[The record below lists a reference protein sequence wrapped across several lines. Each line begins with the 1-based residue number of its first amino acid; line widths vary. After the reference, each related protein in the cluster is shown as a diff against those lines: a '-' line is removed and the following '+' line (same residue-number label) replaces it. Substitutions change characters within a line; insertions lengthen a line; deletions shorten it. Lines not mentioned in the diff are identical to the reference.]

1 MNKKRLNVF
10 NKIKKY
16 HVEYIDIES
25 IVTNKFVKELR
36 QKLNM
41 TQTVFAEI
49 LGVTKKTIEK
59 WEQGKNPVKGC
70 SARLLYALN
79 ENPELIKCTNS
90 ITSLNR
96 TLLLTI
102 QKGGIKHLS
111 RIVQCLADKY
121 DIPMLEVNFESLRS
135 RVDIKTGNKI
145 AFRPGTFV
153 KYIGKGTETRM
164 KQSIKRIEKN
174 IK

>member
-1 MNKKRLNVF
+1 MF

-79 ENPELIKCTNS
+79 ENPELINKFYVFEIIEPKNIQNDNS
-90 ITSLNR
+90 IKEITNEKHTTLINQKDFKLNN
-96 TLLLTI
+96 
-102 QKGGIKHLS
+102 
-111 RIVQCLADKY
+111 A
-121 DIPMLEVNFESLRS
+121 
-135 RVDIKTGNKI
+135 
-145 AFRPGTFV
+145 TF
-153 KYIGKGTETRM
+153 
-164 KQSIKRIEKN
+164 IKRN
-174 IK
+174 N

>member
-1 MNKKRLNVF
+1 MNEKSLNVF

-79 ENPELIKCTNS
+79 ENPELINMFYVFEIIEPKNIQNDNS
-90 ITSLNR
+90 IKEITNEKHTTLINQKEFKLNN
-96 TLLLTI
+96 
-102 QKGGIKHLS
+102 
-111 RIVQCLADKY
+111 A
-121 DIPMLEVNFESLRS
+121 
-135 RVDIKTGNKI
+135 
-145 AFRPGTFV
+145 TF
-153 KYIGKGTETRM
+153 
-164 KQSIKRIEKN
+164 IKRN
-174 IK
+174 N

>member
-1 MNKKRLNVF
+1 MNEKSLNVF

-16 HVEYIDIES
+16 HIEYIDIES

-79 ENPELIKCTNS
+79 ENPELINMFYLFDIIEPKNIQNDNS
-90 ITSLNR
+90 IKEITNEKHTTLINQKEFKLNN
-96 TLLLTI
+96 
-102 QKGGIKHLS
+102 
-111 RIVQCLADKY
+111 A
-121 DIPMLEVNFESLRS
+121 
-135 RVDIKTGNKI
+135 
-145 AFRPGTFV
+145 TF
-153 KYIGKGTETRM
+153 
-164 KQSIKRIEKN
+164 IKRN
-174 IK
+174 N

>member
-1 MNKKRLNVF
+1 MNKKSLNVF

-16 HVEYIDIES
+16 HIEYIDIES
-25 IVTNKFVKELR
+25 VVTNKFVKELR

-79 ENPELIKCTNS
+79 ENPELINMFYVFE
-90 ITSLNR
+90 IIEPN
-96 TLLLTI
+96 TI
-102 QKGGIKHLS
+102 QNDNLIKEITNEKHTTL
-111 RIVQCLADKY
+111 INQKEFKLNNA
-121 DIPMLEVNFESLRS
+121 
-135 RVDIKTGNKI
+135 
-145 AFRPGTFV
+145 TF
-153 KYIGKGTETRM
+153 
-164 KQSIKRIEKN
+164 IKRNK
-174 IK
+174 

>member
-1 MNKKRLNVF
+1 MNKKSLNVL

-79 ENPELIKCTNS
+79 ENPELINMFYVFEIIEPKNIQNDNS
-90 ITSLNR
+90 IKEITNEKHTTLINQKEFKLNN
-96 TLLLTI
+96 
-102 QKGGIKHLS
+102 
-111 RIVQCLADKY
+111 A
-121 DIPMLEVNFESLRS
+121 
-135 RVDIKTGNKI
+135 
-145 AFRPGTFV
+145 TF
-153 KYIGKGTETRM
+153 
-164 KQSIKRIEKN
+164 IKRN
-174 IK
+174 N

>member
-1 MNKKRLNVF
+1 MNKKSLNVF

-79 ENPELIKCTNS
+79 ENPELINMFYVFEIIEPNTIQNDNS
-90 ITSLNR
+90 IKEITNKKHTTLINQKEFKLNN
-96 TLLLTI
+96 
-102 QKGGIKHLS
+102 
-111 RIVQCLADKY
+111 A
-121 DIPMLEVNFESLRS
+121 
-135 RVDIKTGNKI
+135 
-145 AFRPGTFV
+145 TF
-153 KYIGKGTETRM
+153 
-164 KQSIKRIEKN
+164 IKRN
-174 IK
+174 N

>member
-1 MNKKRLNVF
+1 MNEKNLNVF

-79 ENPELIKCTNS
+79 ENPELINMFYVFEIIEPKNIQNDNS
-90 ITSLNR
+90 IKEITNEKHTTLINQKEFKLNN
-96 TLLLTI
+96 
-102 QKGGIKHLS
+102 
-111 RIVQCLADKY
+111 A
-121 DIPMLEVNFESLRS
+121 
-135 RVDIKTGNKI
+135 
-145 AFRPGTFV
+145 TF
-153 KYIGKGTETRM
+153 
-164 KQSIKRIEKN
+164 IKRN
-174 IK
+174 N

>member
-1 MNKKRLNVF
+1 MNKKSLNVF

-36 QKLNM
+36 QKFNM

-79 ENPELIKCTNS
+79 ENPELINMFYVFEIIEPKNIQNDNS
-90 ITSLNR
+90 IKEITNEKHTTLINQKDFKLNN
-96 TLLLTI
+96 
-102 QKGGIKHLS
+102 
-111 RIVQCLADKY
+111 A
-121 DIPMLEVNFESLRS
+121 
-135 RVDIKTGNKI
+135 
-145 AFRPGTFV
+145 TF
-153 KYIGKGTETRM
+153 
-164 KQSIKRIEKN
+164 IKRN
-174 IK
+174 N

>member
-1 MNKKRLNVF
+1 MNEKSLNVF

-79 ENPELIKCTNS
+79 ENPELINMFYVFEIIEPKNIQNDNS
-90 ITSLNR
+90 IKEITNEKHTTLINQKEFKLNN
-96 TLLLTI
+96 
-102 QKGGIKHLS
+102 
-111 RIVQCLADKY
+111 A
-121 DIPMLEVNFESLRS
+121 
-135 RVDIKTGNKI
+135 
-145 AFRPGTFV
+145 AF
-153 KYIGKGTETRM
+153 
-164 KQSIKRIEKN
+164 IERN
-174 IK
+174 N

>member
-1 MNKKRLNVF
+1 MNKKNLNVF

-79 ENPELIKCTNS
+79 ENPELINMFYVFEIIEPKNIQNDNS
-90 ITSLNR
+90 IKEITNEKHTTLINQKEFKLNN
-96 TLLLTI
+96 
-102 QKGGIKHLS
+102 
-111 RIVQCLADKY
+111 A
-121 DIPMLEVNFESLRS
+121 
-135 RVDIKTGNKI
+135 
-145 AFRPGTFV
+145 TF
-153 KYIGKGTETRM
+153 
-164 KQSIKRIEKN
+164 IKRN
-174 IK
+174 N

>member
-1 MNKKRLNVF
+1 MNKKSLNVF

-79 ENPELIKCTNS
+79 ENPELINMFYVFEIIEPNTIQNDNS
-90 ITSLNR
+90 IKEITNEKHTTLINQKEFKLNN
-96 TLLLTI
+96 
-102 QKGGIKHLS
+102 
-111 RIVQCLADKY
+111 A
-121 DIPMLEVNFESLRS
+121 
-135 RVDIKTGNKI
+135 
-145 AFRPGTFV
+145 TF
-153 KYIGKGTETRM
+153 
-164 KQSIKRIEKN
+164 IKRNK
-174 IK
+174 

>member
-1 MNKKRLNVF
+1 MNKKNLNVF

-79 ENPELIKCTNS
+79 ENPELINMFYVFEIIEPKNIQNDNS
-90 ITSLNR
+90 IKEITNKKHTTLINQKEFKLNN
-96 TLLLTI
+96 
-102 QKGGIKHLS
+102 
-111 RIVQCLADKY
+111 A
-121 DIPMLEVNFESLRS
+121 
-135 RVDIKTGNKI
+135 
-145 AFRPGTFV
+145 TF
-153 KYIGKGTETRM
+153 
-164 KQSIKRIEKN
+164 IKRN
-174 IK
+174 N

>member
-1 MNKKRLNVF
+1 MNKKSLNVF

-79 ENPELIKCTNS
+79 ENPELINMFYVFEIIEPKNIQNDNS
-90 ITSLNR
+90 IKEITNEKHTTLINQKEFKLNN
-96 TLLLTI
+96 
-102 QKGGIKHLS
+102 
-111 RIVQCLADKY
+111 A
-121 DIPMLEVNFESLRS
+121 
-135 RVDIKTGNKI
+135 
-145 AFRPGTFV
+145 TF
-153 KYIGKGTETRM
+153 
-164 KQSIKRIEKN
+164 IKRN
-174 IK
+174 N

>member
-1 MNKKRLNVF
+1 MNKKSLNVF
-10 NKIKKY
+10 DKIKKY

-79 ENPELIKCTNS
+79 ENPELINMFYVFEIIEPKNIQNDNS
-90 ITSLNR
+90 IKEITNEKHTTLINQKEFKLNN
-96 TLLLTI
+96 
-102 QKGGIKHLS
+102 
-111 RIVQCLADKY
+111 A
-121 DIPMLEVNFESLRS
+121 
-135 RVDIKTGNKI
+135 
-145 AFRPGTFV
+145 TF
-153 KYIGKGTETRM
+153 
-164 KQSIKRIEKN
+164 IKRN
-174 IK
+174 N

>member
-1 MNKKRLNVF
+1 MNKKSLNVF

-16 HVEYIDIES
+16 HIEYIDIES

-79 ENPELIKCTNS
+79 ENPELINMFYVFEIIEPKNIQNDNS
-90 ITSLNR
+90 IKEITNEKHTTLINQKEFKLNN
-96 TLLLTI
+96 
-102 QKGGIKHLS
+102 
-111 RIVQCLADKY
+111 A
-121 DIPMLEVNFESLRS
+121 
-135 RVDIKTGNKI
+135 
-145 AFRPGTFV
+145 TF
-153 KYIGKGTETRM
+153 
-164 KQSIKRIEKN
+164 IKRN
-174 IK
+174 N

>member
-1 MNKKRLNVF
+1 MNEKNLNVF

-79 ENPELIKCTNS
+79 ENPELINMFYVFEIIEPKNIQNDNS
-90 ITSLNR
+90 IKEITNKKHTTLINQKEFKLNN
-96 TLLLTI
+96 
-102 QKGGIKHLS
+102 
-111 RIVQCLADKY
+111 A
-121 DIPMLEVNFESLRS
+121 
-135 RVDIKTGNKI
+135 
-145 AFRPGTFV
+145 TF
-153 KYIGKGTETRM
+153 
-164 KQSIKRIEKN
+164 IKRN
-174 IK
+174 N

>member
-1 MNKKRLNVF
+1 MNKKNLNVF

-79 ENPELIKCTNS
+79 ENPELIKMFYVFEIIEPNTIQNDNS
-90 ITSLNR
+90 IKEITNEKHTTLINQKEFKLNN
-96 TLLLTI
+96 
-102 QKGGIKHLS
+102 
-111 RIVQCLADKY
+111 A
-121 DIPMLEVNFESLRS
+121 
-135 RVDIKTGNKI
+135 
-145 AFRPGTFV
+145 TF
-153 KYIGKGTETRM
+153 
-164 KQSIKRIEKN
+164 IKRNK
-174 IK
+174 

>member
-1 MNKKRLNVF
+1 MNEKSLNVF

-16 HVEYIDIES
+16 HIEYIDIES

-79 ENPELIKCTNS
+79 ENPELINMFYVFEIIEPKNIQNDNS
-90 ITSLNR
+90 IKEITNEKHTTLINQKEFKLNN
-96 TLLLTI
+96 
-102 QKGGIKHLS
+102 
-111 RIVQCLADKY
+111 A
-121 DIPMLEVNFESLRS
+121 
-135 RVDIKTGNKI
+135 
-145 AFRPGTFV
+145 TF
-153 KYIGKGTETRM
+153 
-164 KQSIKRIEKN
+164 IKRN
-174 IK
+174 N

>member
-1 MNKKRLNVF
+1 MNKKSLNVF
-10 NKIKKY
+10 DKIKKY

-79 ENPELIKCTNS
+79 ENPELINMFYVFEIIEPKNIQNDNS
-90 ITSLNR
+90 I
-96 TLLLTI
+96 
-102 QKGGIKHLS
+102 KK
-111 RIVQCLADKY
+111 
-121 DIPMLEVNFESLRS
+121 
-135 RVDIKTGNKI
+135 
-145 AFRPGTFV
+145 
-153 KYIGKGTETRM
+153 
-164 KQSIKRIEKN
+164 
-174 IK
+174 